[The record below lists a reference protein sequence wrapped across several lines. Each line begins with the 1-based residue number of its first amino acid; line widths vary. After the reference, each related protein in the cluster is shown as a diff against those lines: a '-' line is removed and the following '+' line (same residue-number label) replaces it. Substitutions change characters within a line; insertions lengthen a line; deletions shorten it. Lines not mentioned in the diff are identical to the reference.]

1 MQSFG
6 VARRSGLLRRRWI
19 IAVAAA
25 LAACSRT
32 SSESLCVLDTEVTPG
47 LSHTRM
53 KCPYSALYRD
63 EPLVPDVALTV
74 GSGGGGVAYAF
85 IDRGEAGRALF
96 RMDGATHV
104 VIDVSPVMTAR
115 DDGKYRESSFAT
127 DGEGGVHICDSPGRA
142 GDLERGSLDYG
153 EYVAGS
159 WKVETLVGPSRT
171 NLSCTLS
178 GGPGRYVLFGKEGV
192 VLRRDKAGQIDAF
205 SLPTG
210 GYRSAA
216 LLDSRLVPRLVRAGG
231 SGAVV
236 SSALSD
242 EPDVLAIRN
251 FRFPQGVAA
260 ARIPGVVL
268 PAIVVQ
274 GVEDGIRVAYPTGS
288 GYVEI
293 PVPNTAFGGRDRCF
307 RCIYYDCLDLCEN
320 ASEPTLAAASGAL
333 WLAWIHDVSNR
344 SYSCVGSKHCSKTL
358 ETDHGHTE
366 LVLARV
372 TESGVDVRKRLPVA
386 SQRTHVPTL
395 GMRAIDQHLVI
406 GVVTQSANPEVF
418 VVDASK
424 L

>member
-1 MQSFG
+1 MG
-6 VARRSGLLRRRWI
+6 
-19 IAVAAA
+19 
-25 LAACSRT
+25 
-32 SSESLCVLDTEVTPG
+32 
-47 LSHTRM
+47 
-53 KCPYSALYRD
+53 K
-63 EPLVPDVALTV
+63 
-74 GSGGGGVAYAF
+74 GGVVVRRNDLGQVEAF
-85 IDRGEAGRALF
+85 NLP
-96 RMDGATHV
+96 V
-104 VIDVSPVMTAR
+104 VQSSGVS
-115 DDGKYRESSFAT
+115 E
-127 DGEGGVHICDSPGRA
+127 
-142 GDLERGSLDYG
+142 
-153 EYVAGS
+153 
-159 WKVETLVGPSRT
+159 
-171 NLSCTLS
+171 
-178 GGPGRYVLFGKEGV
+178 
-192 VLRRDKAGQIDAF
+192 
-205 SLPTG
+205 
-210 GYRSAA
+210 SAA
-216 LLDSRLVPRLVRAGG
+216 LLDSRRVPRLVWAGE
-231 SGAVV
+231 SAIVY
-236 SSALSD
+236 SALSD
-242 EPDVLAIRN
+242 EPKALAIRN
-251 FRFPQGVAA
+251 LRSPQSLATT
-260 ARIPGVVL
+260 RIPGVVL
-268 PAIVVQ
+268 PAIAVYGVV
-274 GVEDGIRVAYPTGS
+274 DGILVAYPTGS